1 MKIYGETNVGF
12 KRKNNQ
18 DTYRNKLI
26 NDNFGWSLV
35 CDGMGGVN
43 GGDVASNLSAETV
56 EEYLDTEL
64 NENLSDEEILQMI
77 NVSFQKANS
86 AVWQKAIETKEYRG
100 MGTTAVLAIIK
111 GNKLLIGH
119 IGDSRAYLFS
129 DNNIS
134 QITTDHSY
142 VQNLVNHGQL
152 TKDEA
157 RFHPQKNIITK
168 SLGVHSSVDPE
179 INSYDLKAGDKI
191 IICTDGLGDYL
202 TDKVLNEYVA
212 NTDDEKLPVKL
223 INFALRCGGVDN
235 VTVTTIVI
243 EG

>member
-26 NDNFGWSLV
+26 NNNFGWSLV

-43 GGDVASNLSAETV
+43 GGDIASNLSAETI
-56 EEYLDTEL
+56 EEYFDTEL
-64 NENLSDEEILQMI
+64 SEDLSDEEILGMI
-77 NVSFQKANS
+77 NNSFQKANS

-100 MGTTAVLAIIK
+100 MGTTAVLAVIK
-111 GNKLLIGH
+111 GNKLFIGH
-119 IGDSRAYLFS
+119 IGDSRAYLYS
-129 DNNIS
+129 DNNVT

-157 RFHPQKNIITK
+157 RLHPQKNIITK
-168 SLGVHSSVDPE
+168 SLGVHSCVEPE
-179 INSYDLKAGDKI
+179 VNSYDLKPRDEI

-202 TDKVLNEYVA
+202 TDKVLKEFAA
-212 NTDDEKLPVKL
+212 NTESEKLPEKL